1 MQVGGTVAAAKAPT
15 MCIPEGTKIDTPEG
29 RTKIEDLKTGDDV
42 IGYDGEPVTLMQ
54 KHEYDENPEI
64 KRFLRIYLKNGDTVN
79 LCDMHRIDGKR
90 SKEYN
95 VGESINGK
103 EIVHIK
109 WYKGV
114 NTSYDL
120 LTEDKGYRISGVP
133 VDSMI
138 PEMMQLINFL
148 ESEVK

>member
-1 MQVGGTVAAAKAPT
+1 MSDVQ
-15 MCIPEGTKIDTPEG
+15 
-29 RTKIEDLKTGDDV
+29 KTGNKLS
-42 IGYDGEPVTLMQ
+42 T
-54 KHEYDENPEI
+54 
-64 KRFLRIYLKNGDTVN
+64 
-79 LCDMHRIDGKR
+79 R
-90 SKEYN
+90 SKIVAFE
-95 VGESINGK
+95 ESLLKLADGDLVEGDGK

-138 PEMMQLINFL
+138 PEMMQLVNFL
-148 ESEVK
+148 GSEVM